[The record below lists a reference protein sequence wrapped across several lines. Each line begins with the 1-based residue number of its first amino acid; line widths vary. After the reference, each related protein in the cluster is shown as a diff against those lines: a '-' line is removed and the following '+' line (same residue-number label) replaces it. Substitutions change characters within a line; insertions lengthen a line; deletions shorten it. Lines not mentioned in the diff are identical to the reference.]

1 MPTGERAARTRNVR
15 AKKWRSDRHQV
26 TNAEP
31 AHGVRRRST
40 AVATEVDRGTLL
52 PVLAARSQA
61 TEDLTNRLF
70 PATIPRMMSPSNGAG
85 WAAGRIA
92 ADLAQLDVRRPI
104 AG

>member
-1 MPTGERAARTRNVR
+1 M
-15 AKKWRSDRHQV
+15 
-26 TNAEP
+26 
-31 AHGVRRRST
+31 RRRST
-40 AVATEVDRGTLL
+40 AVAAEVDRGTLL